1 MLELAAPCCGSQSVA
16 RPSVRSTTIV
26 LAVAVF
32 MTAMLVVAL
41 RHHVRVLSSELQV
54 LQAERDALD
63 VEWGKLLLEE
73 GAWSEHRRVETV
85 ARQRLGMAIPDPKQ
99 VVIVDLRE
107 KPGAP

>member
-1 MLELAAPCCGSQSVA
+1 MLGLAAPCSESLSA
-16 RPSVRSTTIV
+16 LRSNVRSTTIV

-32 MTAMLVVAL
+32 LTAILVVTL
-41 RHHVRVLSSELQV
+41 RHHVRLLSSELQV

-85 ARQRLGMAIPDPKQ
+85 ARQRLRMAIPDSKQ

-107 KPGAP
+107 RAAP